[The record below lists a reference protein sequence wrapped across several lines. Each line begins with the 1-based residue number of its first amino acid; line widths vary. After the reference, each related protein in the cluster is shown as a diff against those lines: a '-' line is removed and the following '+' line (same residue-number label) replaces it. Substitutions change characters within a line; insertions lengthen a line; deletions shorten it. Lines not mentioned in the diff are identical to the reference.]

1 MSHLIRL
8 LVALLILAPKVAGA
22 QESAALAEDPDDWQ
36 HRAAAIIAAN
46 ADISGE
52 PLTTALIVC
61 AGTACSHQDAITL
74 SEAEAGLLRALFTD
88 VDDAA
93 MERLRIGQ
101 AIAQME
107 NFTGSRNGTWVDA
120 PGNRHVDWDEP
131 DQLDCVSEAVNT
143 RNTLDRLIRSGL
155 VVHHRLGDLVT
166 RYTVLLQHVAVTITD
181 DQGLEFVVDSWV
193 GANGEAPDILPYGEW
208 RLQWAV

>member
-1 MSHLIRL
+1 MSDLIRL
-8 LVALLILAPKVAGA
+8 LVALLMLTPAVAGA

-36 HRAAAIIAAN
+36 HRAATIIAAN
-46 ADISGE
+46 ADISGD
-52 PLTTALIVC
+52 PLTAAMIVC
-61 AGTACSHQDAITL
+61 AGTACSHQDTITL
-74 SEAEAGLLRALFTD
+74 SDGEAALLRALFAD
-88 VDDAA
+88 VDGAA

-101 AIAQME
+101 AIALME

-143 RNTLDRLIRSGL
+143 RNTLDRLIRAGL
-155 VVHHRLGDLVT
+155 VGHHRQGDMVT
-166 RYTVLLQHVAVTITD
+166 RYTLLLQHVAVTMID
-181 DQGLEFVVDSWV
+181 DQNIEFVVDSWV
-193 GANGEAPDILPYGEW
+193 GANGEPPDILPYGEW